1 LFLVGIFNNNGF
13 VLVQA
18 GANSLADDFG
28 EKDFMGVFQFAMTIM
43 SIITRFTY
51 GFALVNIHPMTKIRA
66 VSGLAILAFVLVAVA
81 AFNSE
86 HKAFFAVAVI
96 ACVFVGISCGLG
108 EATFLGFLKGF
119 PGHLVGYVSSGTGFA
134 GLSGT
139 GTLLVL

>member
-1 LFLVGIFNNNGF
+1 
-13 VLVQA
+13 
-18 GANSLADDFG
+18 
-28 EKDFMGVFQFAMTIM
+28 MTIM

-51 GFALVNIHPMTKIRA
+51 GFALVNVHPMIKIRA
-66 VSGLAILAFVLVAVA
+66 VSILAIIAFILVSVA

-86 HKAFFAVAVI
+86 HKAFFAVAVL
-96 ACVFVGISCGLG
+96 ACVFVGVSCGLG

-119 PGHLVGYVSSGTGFA
+119 PGHMVGYVSSGTGFA